1 MEFYHNA
8 IELRRS
14 LTLLLLRD
22 FGIKDKVRN
31 IRYFARCEK
40 MTDGDARTLTE
51 LMDRYNIHRITD
63 EYPLWLVDKF
73 RTSITAICR
82 DLVLDVTTANT
93 IYPTSETEYYDRRRL
108 QTAAICDC
116 QKLLQEMQYIISI
129 VPVNAEK
136 YMPYVEQIDYEI
148 ALLTGWRKSDN
159 RLLKAIRAKDAAC

>member
-51 LMDRYNIHRITD
+51 LMDRYNIHQITD

-73 RTSITAICR
+73 RTSIMAICR